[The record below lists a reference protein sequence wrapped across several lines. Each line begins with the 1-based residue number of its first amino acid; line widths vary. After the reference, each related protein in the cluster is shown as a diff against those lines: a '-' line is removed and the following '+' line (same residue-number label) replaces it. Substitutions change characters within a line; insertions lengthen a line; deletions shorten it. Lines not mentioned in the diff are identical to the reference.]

1 MVCLVGDK
9 RRNSGNTKGYF
20 FWPYTL
26 PTYVGVSLQTLSE
39 IWKSA
44 NQIDY
49 ESKEFNFIFH
59 SQANLL
65 KAKLEIY
72 VHENGLLFSQP

>member
-1 MVCLVGDK
+1 MVWLVGDK
-9 RRNSGNTKGYF
+9 RRNSGNTRCYF

-26 PTYVGVSLQTLSE
+26 ATYVGVSLQTFSE
-39 IWKSA
+39 IWKSP

-49 ESKEFNFIFH
+49 ESKEVNFIFH

-72 VHENGLLFSQP
+72 VHENSLLSSQS